1 MDYWLYLDTVKT
13 ISKPQMEI
21 EQGQFT
27 RIPHKSRETLD
38 EFVYHQ
44 NQQKSLHQVL
54 SEINSYGTQFYT
66 DDILA

>member
-21 EQGQFT
+21 EQGQYS
-27 RIPHKSRETLD
+27 RISHKARETLD

-44 NQQKSLHQVL
+44 NQQKSLHKVL
-54 SEINSYGTQFYT
+54 SEINSLAPDFYT
-66 DDILA
+66 DDILV